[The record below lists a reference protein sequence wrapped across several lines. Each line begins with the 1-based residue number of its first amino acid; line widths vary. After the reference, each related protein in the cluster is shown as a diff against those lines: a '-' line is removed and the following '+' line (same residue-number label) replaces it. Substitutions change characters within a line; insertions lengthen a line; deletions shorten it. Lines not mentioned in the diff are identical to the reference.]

1 LLELKCYINCVIMDK
16 SKDILVHLKLKK
28 QKLRVLKYKKQKQN
42 PHPLPLNNVILF
54 ILENNNIH
62 SFERI

>member
-1 LLELKCYINCVIMDK
+1 MDK

>member
-1 LLELKCYINCVIMDK
+1 MDK
-16 SKDILVHLKLKK
+16 SNDILVHLKLKK

-54 ILENNNIH
+54 ILGKKQH
-62 SFERI
+62 S

>member
-16 SKDILVHLKLKK
+16 SNDILVHLKLKK

-42 PHPLPLNNVILF
+42 PLPLNNVILF
-54 ILENNNIH
+54 ILGKQQH
-62 SFERI
+62 S